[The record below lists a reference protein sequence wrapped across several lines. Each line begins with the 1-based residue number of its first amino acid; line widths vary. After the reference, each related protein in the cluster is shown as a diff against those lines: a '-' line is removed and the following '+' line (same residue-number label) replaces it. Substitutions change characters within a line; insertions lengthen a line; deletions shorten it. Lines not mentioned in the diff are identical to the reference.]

1 MFIDQ
6 FINHLKGNL
15 NQLIETDNEVESK
28 SNLETARRLFKEQLK
43 KYEVEEEDY
52 QNQEIMDIFD
62 ERIKFVENFDED
74 E

>member
-15 NQLIETDNEVESK
+15 NQLIETDNEVESE

-52 QNQEIMDIFD
+52 
-62 ERIKFVENFDED
+62 
-74 E
+74 

>member
-15 NQLIETDNEVESK
+15 NQLIETDNEVESE